1 MNSETR
7 QRILIVCSHFWP
19 SRGGLESHMGQLS
32 TGLVDA
38 GHEVTV
44 LTQHIPG
51 RPPGDFHGVTVW
63 GVPWNTLQAT
73 TRQAVASGDWQTCI
87 LVQDPLGFILWS
99 VDGLDV
105 PAGTR
110 VLMQPIINDEG
121 HGRWKDHPSFG
132 ARLARLLQ
140 SADAAI
146 TMTRTGPDQRFM
158 QAAGVPA
165 VYVPNATAPTAPSG
179 DFRRAHGIAPD
190 RFVVLHVANLYWVKN
205 HIGLA
210 DALDRLPP
218 SWQLVMIGHPSG
230 SADCVAAVQ
239 QKLATRQDIL
249 YIPGLPAEDVAAAMQ
264 AADVVVLA
272 SHGEGSPITLL
283 EAMSHGKPWIATPT
297 CGAAND
303 HLGGIICAL
312 PSFRQHLQ
320 AMADNPTLAR
330 RLGAVGRR
338 HWEQCHSWPVV
349 LQGWLDLVQSGR
361 LQHSFDPTPDLV
373 GDMAAIRAEL
383 PASGPGPT
391 PATAQALAL
400 VEAAQAL
407 QQQGRAADAIALYR
421 RWLQDRPGPLAFAVA
436 YNLGIAL
443 ETDGELDQ
451 AADSYRR
458 SLRDR
463 QDFAP
468 TRVALA
474 RVLARLGH
482 REEPLQHVH
491 WVIAHAADS
500 AARAQATALVHAL
513 ST

>member
-1 MNSETR
+1 MSFETR

-19 SRGGLESHMGQLS
+19 SRGGLESHMGQLGA
-32 TGLVDA
+32 GLVEA

-51 RPPGDFHGVTVW
+51 RPAGSFHGVTIW
-63 GVPWNTLQAT
+63 GVPWAALQAT

-87 LVQDPLGFILWS
+87 LAQDPLGFILWS

-132 ARLARLLQ
+132 ARLARLLR

-146 TMTRTGPDQRFM
+146 TMTRSGPDQRFM
-158 QAAGVPA
+158 RAAGVPA
-165 VYVPNATAPTAPSG
+165 VYLPNATAPTAPG
-179 DFRRAHGIAPD
+179 NDFRRAHGIAPD
-190 RFVVLHVANLYWVKN
+190 RFLVLHVANLYWVKN

-239 QKLATRQDIL
+239 RKLAARPDIL
-249 YIPGLPAEDVAAAMQ
+249 HIPGAPAEDVAAAMQ

-303 HLGGIICAL
+303 HLGGIVCGL
-312 PSFRQHLQ
+312 PDFRPQLQ
-320 AMADNPTLAR
+320 ALADNPALAR
-330 RLGAVGRR
+330 RLGAIGRR
-338 HWEQCHSWPVV
+338 HWEQCHAWPVV
-349 LQGWLDLVQSGR
+349 LQGWLDLVQGGP
-361 LQHSFDPTPDLV
+361 LQHGFDPSPELV
-373 GDMAAIRAEL
+373 AEMAAIRKEL
-383 PASGPGPT
+383 PACGTGPT
-391 PATAQALAL
+391 AVPAGAVAL
-400 VEAAQAL
+400 VDAAQGL
-407 QQQGRAADAIALYR
+407 LQQGRSADAIALYR
-421 RWLQDRPGPLAFAVA
+421 RWLQDRADPLAFAVA

-443 ETDGELDQ
+443 ETRGDIDQ

-458 SLRDR
+458 SLADR

-468 TRVALA
+468 TRLALA

-482 REEPLQHVH
+482 RNEPLQHAQ
-491 WVIAHAADS
+491 WVLAHAADP
-500 AARAQATALVHAL
+500 ATQAQAATLARVL
-513 ST
+513 TT